1 MSGIRVALVDDQALF
16 RAGVRMLVES
26 QPDLEVAGEAADG
39 EAAVV
44 LAARERPDVVLMDVR
59 MPNVNGVEATRELLN
74 DPSPPKVL
82 LLTTFDIEDDAVEA
96 LRAGASGFL
105 LKDVHPME
113 LAQAIRVVAR
123 GEALLSSKVTRRLLD
138 AFAASTPPV
147 PPVRAR
153 VLATLTETEIR
164 VLVLIGEGRSN
175 DEIATELFVSD
186 STVRTHVRHILEK
199 LELRDR
205 VHAVVLA
212 YDAGLVQ
219 PNYR

>member
-1 MSGIRVALVDDQALF
+1 
-16 RAGVRMLVES
+16 
-26 QPDLEVAGEAADG
+26 
-39 EAAVV
+39 
-44 LAARERPDVVLMDVR
+44 
-59 MPNVNGVEATRELLN
+59 
-74 DPSPPKVL
+74 
-82 LLTTFDIEDDAVEA
+82 
-96 LRAGASGFL
+96 
-105 LKDVHPME
+105 
-113 LAQAIRVVAR
+113 
-123 GEALLSSKVTRRLLD
+123 
-138 AFAASTPPV
+138 
-147 PPVRAR
+147 

>member
-1 MSGIRVALVDDQALF
+1 MIRVLIVDDQPLMRSAFDLAVSDEPDMEVVGA
-16 RAGVRMLVES
+16 AGDGREAV
-26 QPDLEVAGEAADG
+26 DL
-39 EAAVV
+39 
-44 LAARERPDVVLMDVR
+44 ARRLQPDVVLMDIR
-59 MPNVNGVEATRELLN
+59 MPVVNGVEATRELLT

-105 LKDVHPME
+105 LKDVHPVE
-113 LAQAIRVVAR
+113 LADAIRVVAR
-123 GEALLSSKVTRRLLD
+123 GEALLSSKMTRRLLD
-138 AFAASTPPV
+138 AFAASTPAI
-147 PPVRAR
+147 PPHRAR
-153 VLATLTETEIR
+153 VLRTLTETEVR

-175 DEIATELFVSD
+175 DEIASEMFISD

-205 VHAVVLA
+205 VQAVVLA

>member
-1 MSGIRVALVDDQALF
+1 MIRVLIADDQPLMRSAFDLSV
-16 RAGVRMLVES
+16 RDEPDMEVVGAAGDGREAVELARR
-26 QPDLEVAGEAADG
+26 LE
-39 EAAVV
+39 
-44 LAARERPDVVLMDVR
+44 PDVVLMDVR
-59 MPNVNGVEATRELLN
+59 MPVVNGVDATRELLM
-74 DPSPPKVL
+74 DPCPPKVL

-105 LKDVHPME
+105 LKDVHPEE

-123 GEALLSSKVTRRLLD
+123 GEALLSSTVTRRLLD
-138 AFAASTPPV
+138 AFAASTPPI
-147 PPVRAR
+147 PPARAR
-153 VLATLTETEIR
+153 VLESLTETELR

-199 LELRDR
+199 LQLRDR
-205 VHAVVLA
+205 VQAVVLA

-219 PNYR
+219 PDYR

>member
-1 MSGIRVALVDDQALF
+1 MIRVLIADDQPLMRTAFDLT
-16 RAGVRMLVES
+16 VRDE
-26 QPDLEVAGEAADG
+26 PDMEVVGEASDG
-39 EAAVV
+39 REAVDMSRR
-44 LAARERPDVVLMDVR
+44 LRPDVVLMDVR

-164 VLVLIGEGRSN
+164 VFVLIGEGRSN

>member
-1 MSGIRVALVDDQALF
+1 VIRVLIADDQPLM
-16 RAGVRMLVES
+16 RAAFDLTVRDE
-26 QPDLEVAGEAADG
+26 PDMEVVGEAGDG
-39 EAAVV
+39 REAVE
-44 LAARERPDVVLMDVR
+44 LSRRLRPDVVLMDIR
-59 MPNVNGVEATRELLN
+59 MPVVNGVEATRELLG
-74 DPSPPKVL
+74 DPTPPKVL

-105 LKDVHPME
+105 LKDVHPIE
-113 LAQAIRVVAR
+113 LAEAIRVVAR

-138 AFAASTPPV
+138 AFAASTPAVHPA
-147 PPVRAR
+147 RAR
-153 VLATLTETEIR
+153 VLDTLTETELR

-199 LELRDR
+199 LGLRDR
-205 VHAVVLA
+205 VQAVVLA

>member
-1 MSGIRVALVDDQALF
+1 MIRVLIADDQPLMRSAFDLS
-16 RAGVRMLVES
+16 VRDEPDMEVVGAASDGREAVELARR
-26 QPDLEVAGEAADG
+26 LE
-39 EAAVV
+39 
-44 LAARERPDVVLMDVR
+44 PDVVLMDVR
-59 MPNVNGVEATRELLN
+59 MPVVNGVEATRELLT
-74 DPSPPKVL
+74 DPCPPKVL

-105 LKDVHPME
+105 LKDVHPEE

-123 GEALLSSKVTRRLLD
+123 GEALLSSSVTRRLLD
-138 AFAASTPPV
+138 AFAASTPPI
-147 PPVRAR
+147 PPARTR
-153 VLATLTETEIR
+153 VLESLTETELR
-164 VLVLIGEGRSN
+164 VLVLIGAGRSN

-199 LELRDR
+199 LQLRDR
-205 VHAVVLA
+205 VQAVVLA

>member
-1 MSGIRVALVDDQALF
+1 MIRVLIADDQPLMRTAFDLT
-16 RAGVRMLVES
+16 VRDE
-26 QPDLEVAGEAADG
+26 PDMEVVGEASDG
-39 EAAVV
+39 REAVDMSRR
-44 LAARERPDVVLMDVR
+44 LRPDVVLMDVR

>member
-1 MSGIRVALVDDQALF
+1 MIRVLIADDQPLMRSAFDLS
-16 RAGVRMLVES
+16 VRDE
-26 QPDLEVAGEAADG
+26 PDMEVVG
-39 EAAVV
+39 
-44 LAARERPDVVLMDVR
+44 AARDGREAVELARRLEPDVVLMDVR
-59 MPNVNGVEATRELLN
+59 MPVVNGVEATRELLM
-74 DPSPPKVL
+74 DPFPPKVL

-105 LKDVHPME
+105 LKDVHPEE

-123 GEALLSSKVTRRLLD
+123 GEALLSSTVTRRLLD
-138 AFAASTPPV
+138 AFAASTPAI
-147 PPVRAR
+147 PPARTR
-153 VLATLTETEIR
+153 VLEALTETELR
-164 VLVLIGEGRSN
+164 VLVLIGEGHSN

-199 LELRDR
+199 LQLRDR
-205 VHAVVLA
+205 VQAVVLA